1 VEIGIVGLPKC
12 GKTTVFNALSKGD
25 ADISPSS
32 ASATKP
38 NLGMA
43 KVHDSRL
50 SPLVEMFHPQRTV
63 PAEVKYIDFP
73 KAPEGPT
80 RSQGIA
86 GEFLN
91 LLQRTDAL
99 LHVVRAFHDPSVPHV
114 EGGVDPHRDLDAM
127 DLELA
132 FADLAILE
140 RRVERLESELKSAK
154 ANERDAKIREHAT
167 LDRIKSE
174 LEREI
179 PIREQQL
186 STEEAK
192 LLENFQFLTA
202 KPMLIVWNIGEENV
216 SESSALEE
224 KLKLQYSKPGVEV
237 VALCGKLEMDLA
249 EMEDEEAE
257 EFRSDMGLQ
266 EPGLHRAIRTS
277 YELLGLVSFFTVGTD
292 EVRAW
297 TIDRYTPAL
306 KAAGKIHTDIERGF
320 IRAEVISYEHLTE
333 CGSLAEGKKRG
344 LFRLEGKTYKVQ
356 DGDVINFLFNV

>member
-12 GKTTVFNALSKGD
+12 GKTTVFNALSKGY
-25 ADISPSS
+25 ADINPSA

-38 NLGMA
+38 NLGVA
-43 KVHDSRL
+43 KVEDSRL
-50 SPLVEMFHPQRTV
+50 KPLVEMFNPQRMV

-73 KAPEGPT
+73 KAPEGLT
-80 RSQGIA
+80 KSQGIA

-99 LHVVRAFHDPSVPHV
+99 LHVVRTFLDPSVSHV
-114 EGGVDPHRDLDAM
+114 EGWVDPYRDLAAM

-140 RRVERLESELKSAK
+140 RRVERLEGEIKGAK
-154 ANERDAKIREHAT
+154 ASERDAKLREHAT
-167 LDRIKSE
+167 LDRLKGE
-174 LEREI
+174 LEHQV

-186 STEEAK
+186 SAEEGK
-192 LLENFQFLTA
+192 LLESFQFLTA
-202 KPMLIVWNIGEENV
+202 KPILIVWNTGEEDLTQS
-216 SESSALEE
+216 SELEA
-224 KLKLQYSKPGVEV
+224 KLKLQYSRPGMEV
-237 VALCGKLEMDLA
+237 VVLCGKLEMDLA

-257 EFRSDMGLQ
+257 EFRSDMELQ
-266 EPGLHRAIRTS
+266 ESGLHRAIRTS
-277 YELLGLVSFFTVGTD
+277 YELLDLVSFFTVGSD

-297 TIDRYTPAL
+297 TIDRDIPAL

-320 IRAEVISYEHLTE
+320 IRAEIISYDHLIQ
-333 CGSLAEGKKRG
+333 CGGLAEGKKKG
-344 LFRLEGKTYKVQ
+344 LLRLEGKTYKVQ